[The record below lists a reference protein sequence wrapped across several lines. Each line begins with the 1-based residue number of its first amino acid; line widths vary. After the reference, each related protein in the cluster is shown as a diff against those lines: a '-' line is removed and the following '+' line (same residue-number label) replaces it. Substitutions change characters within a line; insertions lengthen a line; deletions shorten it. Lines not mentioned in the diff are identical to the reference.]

1 MMKAYKTELVSLV
14 SALGLLSM
22 LAFAS
27 SAVAADGAQRG
38 PGFDGPMIISERM
51 ADRLGLDDVQ
61 RESVKNIL
69 DAAKPE
75 FDALRDRVEADIKAV
90 LTEEQLA
97 ELDQMKQR
105 MRDGVREGKG
115 RRGGKRGGNPES
127 EAETS

>member
-1 MMKAYKTELVSLV
+1 MRAYKTELVGLV

-27 SAVAADGAQRG
+27 SAIAADGAQRG

-75 FDALRDRVEADIKAV
+75 FNALRDRVEADIKAV

-105 MRDGVREGKG
+105 MREGKG
-115 RRGGKRGGNPES
+115 RRGGKRDGQS
-127 EAETS
+127 EAESS